1 VATYVYTARDMS
13 GRVITGAVEGD
24 TELAV
29 VGRLKESGYFIT
41 TLRRQA
47 KQPTVEE
54 LLVRLRGVR
63 LKDLAIFTRQL
74 ATMINAGLTITM
86 CLSILE
92 QQSSN
97 RRLMEV
103 IRLLRTD
110 VEGGLPL
117 SDALAKHPDEFSSLY
132 INMVR
137 AGETGGVLDE
147 VLTRLASLL
156 EKELALR
163 QKVRA
168 AMVYP
173 TVIATAAVGI
183 VSFIVFFILPK
194 FAALFQDLDVPLP
207 APTRFLIWVT
217 VTAQHSWYIMIL
229 VLISGVYGLRYYIH
243 TPPGRAWF
251 DRTKLRVPLFG
262 NINRNV
268 LMTRFARTFGT
279 LTNSGVP
286 ILQALDVVSK
296 AVDNVIVSQAIA
308 SVRASI
314 REGETIAGPLQAS
327 GIFPP
332 MVVQM
337 VSVGER
343 TGGLDAMLGKVADFY
358 DTEVEYAVAGLTSIL
373 EPALIMVLGGVVGFI
388 VISFYLPLFNLV
400 GAIK

>member
-1 VATYVYTARDMS
+1 MATFVYTARDIS
-13 GRVITGAVEGD
+13 GRVITGAIEGD
-24 TELAV
+24 SEQAV
-29 VGRLKESGYFIT
+29 VGRLKENGYFIT
-41 TLRRQA
+41 SLRRQMRRIR
-47 KQPTVEE
+47 VED
-54 LLVRLRGVR
+54 LLHRLGGVR
-63 LKDLAIFTRQL
+63 LKDLVVFTRQM

-92 QQSSN
+92 AQSAN
-97 RRLMEV
+97 KRLVEV
-103 IRLLRTD
+103 ITLLRQD
-110 VEGGLPL
+110 VESGLPL
-117 SDALAKHPDEFSSLY
+117 SDALAKHPDEFSNLY
-132 INMVR
+132 VNMVR

-147 VLTRLASLL
+147 VLTRLAALL

-173 TVIATAAVGI
+173 TVIASAAILI

-194 FAALFQDLDVPLP
+194 FAALFLDLDIALP
-207 APTRFLIWVT
+207 GPTRFLIWVT
-217 VTAQHSWYIMIL
+217 QTLHRFWYIFL
-229 VLISGVYGLRYYIH
+229 LGFISGIFGLRSYIQ
-243 TPPGRAWF
+243 TTKGRAWF
-251 DRTKLRVPLFG
+251 DRFKLRMVLFG

-268 LMTRFARTFGT
+268 VMTRFSRTLGT

-286 ILQALDVVSK
+286 ILQALDVVAK
-296 AVDNVIVSQAIA
+296 AVDNVVISQAVSA
-308 SVRASI
+308 VRASI

-327 GIFPP
+327 GMFPP

-343 TGGLDAMLGKVADFY
+343 TGALDSMLAKVADFY

-388 VISFYLPLFNLV
+388 VIAFYLPLFNLV

>member
-1 VATYVYTARDMS
+1 MATYVYTARDIS
-13 GRVITGAVEGD
+13 GRVITGAIEGD
-24 TELAV
+24 SEQAV
-29 VGRLKESGYFIT
+29 VGRLKENGYFIT
-41 TLRRQA
+41 SLRRQMRRIH
-47 KQPTVEE
+47 VED
-54 LLVRLRGVR
+54 LLHRLGGVR
-63 LKDLAIFTRQL
+63 LKDLAVFTRQM

-92 QQSSN
+92 AQSGN
-97 RRLMEV
+97 KRLVE
-103 IRLLRTD
+103 IITLLRQD

-132 INMVR
+132 VNMVR

-147 VLTRLASLL
+147 VLTRLAALL

-173 TVIATAAVGI
+173 TVIASAAILI

-194 FAALFQDLDVPLP
+194 FAALFLDLDIALP
-207 APTRFLIWVT
+207 GPTRFLIWVT
-217 VTAQHSWYIMIL
+217 QTLHRFWYIFL
-229 VLISGVYGLRYYIH
+229 LGFVSGIFGLRSYIQ
-243 TPPGRAWF
+243 TAKGRAWF
-251 DRTKLRVPLFG
+251 DRFKLRMPLFG
-262 NINRNV
+262 PINRNV
-268 LMTRFARTFGT
+268 VMTRFSRTLGT

-286 ILQALDVVSK
+286 ILQALDVVAK
-296 AVDNVIVSQAIA
+296 AVDNVVVSQAVSA
-308 SVRASI
+308 VRASI

-343 TGGLDAMLGKVADFY
+343 TGALDTMLAKVADFY

-373 EPALIMVLGGVVGFI
+373 EPALIMVLGGIVGFI
-388 VISFYLPLFNLV
+388 VIAFYLPLFNLV

>member
-1 VATYVYTARDMS
+1 VYTARDIS
-13 GRVITGAVEGD
+13 GRVITGAIEGD
-24 TELAV
+24 SEQAV

-41 TLRRQA
+41 SLRRQMRRI
-47 KQPTVEE
+47 QVED
-54 LLVRLRGVR
+54 LLHRLGGVR
-63 LKDLAIFTRQL
+63 LKDLAVFTRQM

-92 QQSSN
+92 AQSAN
-97 RRLMEV
+97 KRLVEV
-103 IRLLRTD
+103 ITLLRQD

-117 SDALAKHPDEFSSLY
+117 SDALAKHGDEFSSLY
-132 INMVR
+132 VNMVR

-147 VLTRLASLL
+147 VLTRLAALL

-173 TVIATAAVGI
+173 TVIASAAILI

-194 FAALFQDLDVPLP
+194 FAALFLDLDIALP
-207 APTRFLIWVT
+207 GPTRFLIWVT
-217 VTAQHSWYIMIL
+217 QTLHRFWYIFL
-229 VLISGVYGLRYYIH
+229 LGFVSGIFGLRSYIQ
-243 TPPGRAWF
+243 TAKGRAWF
-251 DRTKLRVPLFG
+251 DRFKLRMPLFG
-262 NINRNV
+262 PINRNV
-268 LMTRFARTFGT
+268 VMTRFSRTLGT

-286 ILQALDVVSK
+286 ILQALDVVAK
-296 AVDNVIVSQAIA
+296 AVDNVVVSQAVSA
-308 SVRASI
+308 VRASI

-343 TGGLDAMLGKVADFY
+343 TGALDTMLAKVADFY

-373 EPALIMVLGGVVGFI
+373 EPALIMVLGGIVGFI
-388 VISFYLPLFNLV
+388 VIAFYLPLFNLV

>member
-1 VATYVYTARDMS
+1 MATYVYTARDIS
-13 GRVITGAVEGD
+13 GRVITGAIEGD
-24 TELAV
+24 SEQAV

-41 TLRRQA
+41 SLRRQMRRIH
-47 KQPTVEE
+47 VED
-54 LLVRLRGVR
+54 LLHRLGGVR
-63 LKDLAIFTRQL
+63 LKDLAVFTRQM

-92 QQSSN
+92 AQSGN
-97 RRLMEV
+97 KRLVE
-103 IRLLRTD
+103 IITLLRQD

-132 INMVR
+132 VNMVR

-147 VLTRLASLL
+147 VLTRLAALL

-173 TVIATAAVGI
+173 TVIASAAILI

-194 FAALFQDLDVPLP
+194 FAALFLDLDIPLP
-207 APTRFLIWVT
+207 GPTRFLIWVT
-217 VTAQHSWYIMIL
+217 QTLHRFWYIFL
-229 VLISGVYGLRYYIH
+229 LGFVSGIFGLRSYIQ
-243 TPPGRAWF
+243 TAKGRAWF
-251 DRTKLRVPLFG
+251 DRFKLRMPLFG
-262 NINRNV
+262 PINRNV
-268 LMTRFARTFGT
+268 VMTRFSRTLGT

-286 ILQALDVVSK
+286 ILQALDVVAK
-296 AVDNVIVSQAIA
+296 AVDNVVISQAVSA
-308 SVRASI
+308 VRASI

-327 GIFPP
+327 GMFPP

-343 TGGLDAMLGKVADFY
+343 TGALDTMLAKVADFY

-388 VISFYLPLFNLV
+388 VIAFYLPLFNLV

>member
-1 VATYVYTARDMS
+1 MATFVYTARDIS
-13 GRVITGAVEGD
+13 GRVITGAIEGD
-24 TELAV
+24 SEQAV
-29 VGRLKESGYFIT
+29 VGRLKENGYFIT
-41 TLRRQA
+41 SLRRQMRRI
-47 KQPTVEE
+47 KVED
-54 LLVRLRGVR
+54 LLHRLGGVR
-63 LKDLAIFTRQL
+63 LKDLAVFTRQM

-92 QQSSN
+92 AQSAN
-97 RRLMEV
+97 KRLVEV
-103 IRLLRTD
+103 ITLLRQD

-132 INMVR
+132 VNMVR

-147 VLTRLASLL
+147 VLTRLAALL

-173 TVIATAAVGI
+173 TVIASAAILI

-194 FAALFQDLDVPLP
+194 FAALFLDLDIPLP
-207 APTRFLIWVT
+207 GPTRFLIWVT
-217 VTAQHSWYIMIL
+217 QTLHRFWYIFL
-229 VLISGVYGLRYYIH
+229 LGFVSGIFGLRSYIQ
-243 TPPGRAWF
+243 TAKGRAWF
-251 DRTKLRVPLFG
+251 DRFKLRMPLFG
-262 NINRNV
+262 PINRNV
-268 LMTRFARTFGT
+268 VMTRFSRTLGT

-286 ILQALDVVSK
+286 ILQALDVVAK
-296 AVDNVIVSQAIA
+296 AVDNVVISQAVSA
-308 SVRASI
+308 VRASI

-327 GIFPP
+327 GMFPP

-343 TGGLDAMLGKVADFY
+343 TGALDTMLAKVADFY

-373 EPALIMVLGGVVGFI
+373 EPVLIMVLGGVVGFI
-388 VISFYLPLFNLV
+388 VIAFYLPLFNLV